1 MWSHKLPCCTILHNG
16 LVEACLLAQAKKHDQ
31 LFHLADAIESLPSY
45 MDKWE
50 EQHLE
55 IIRFNLK
62 TYREKY
68 PDPSFNY
75 LKYLDVYPV
84 PERF

>member
-1 MWSHKLPCCTILHNG
+1 
-16 LVEACLLAQAKKHDQ
+16 
-31 LFHLADAIESLPSY
+31 